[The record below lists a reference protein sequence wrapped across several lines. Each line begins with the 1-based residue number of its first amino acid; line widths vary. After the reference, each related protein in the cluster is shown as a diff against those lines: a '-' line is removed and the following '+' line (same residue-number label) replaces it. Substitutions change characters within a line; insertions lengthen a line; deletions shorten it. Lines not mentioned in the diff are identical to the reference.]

1 MTQDEH
7 RLMVFMFTKQV
18 TIFRALLEA
27 LKARGVLEPDDLMAY
42 ESLVR
47 SQKELTSDL
56 FESVAEQ
63 YTEFAKLLGLGN
75 QLPPLGTK

>member
-18 TIFRALLEA
+18 TIFRALVEA

-42 ESLVR
+42 ESLVG

-63 YTEFAKLLGLGN
+63 YTEFAKLLGLGD
-75 QLPPLGTK
+75 QLPSISTK

>member
-1 MTQDEH
+1 MTHDEH

-42 ESLVR
+42 ESLVG